1 MASPS
6 LTNTIHLL
14 LPMIL
19 ATTLAATQSHVA
31 SAGAAVLELRRK
43 VRLHGGGGGDHL
55 ANLLMHNFRKHL
67 SGINITLGGNLVS
80 DKIGRARPRWPNQ
93 GVMPPNTVEKVLI
106 PL

>member
-6 LTNTIHLL
+6 LANTIHIL

-19 ATTLAATQSHVA
+19 ATALAAKQSHVA

-43 VRLHGGGGGDHL
+43 VRLHGDGGGDHL
-55 ANLLMHNFRKHL
+55 ANLLMHNFYRHL
-67 SGINITLGGNLVS
+67 SGIDVSLGGNPVG
-80 DKIGRARPRWPNQ
+80 DKIGRARPPWRNQ
-93 GVMPPNTVEKVLI
+93 GVVPPNIVEKVLI